1 MTINEMREN
10 ITDLRNELNVAIKAG
25 VALTKKE
32 GVTYDELEKN
42 NQQVSTLKAKLNT
55 LTTALE
61 DAEAAGK
68 PKDTKVPAAGG
79 DNDLS
84 GKLKAMLKSSEYA
97 RTFSRAV
104 KMGLKPSMACP
115 SDSFTMLYDALT
127 EIGGTVEGENGGF
140 LVPEDADHQIHEVI
154 RSLNPMRDLVTVE
167 PTSTNKGTRVMDNAP
182 TSGLTKLD
190 GEMETLPEDD
200 QPAFARVSYSLDTYG
215 LLLPMSREL
224 LSDEVANLFAYL
236 ARWFGKKQMM
246 TENLLV
252 KTMLNLLTS
261 QNITPEDDKNAIA
274 QVRSLL
280 TLALDPAI
288 SGNAVIVTNQSGFDY
303 LESVTDANGRPM
315 LTQDPVTG
323 NYVAFKTR
331 PVKMFSDAQLPN
343 RVVGGTGVYYP
354 LYAGDFKQYGTLFE
368 RQGLEFAS
376 TDVGAGAFEKNG
388 VTARGVTRLGTAR
401 FDAAAGVR
409 REIFVAE

>member
-10 ITDLRNELNVAIKAG
+10 ITDLRGELTAAIKEG

-32 GVTYDELEKN
+32 GVAFDELEKHN
-42 NQQVSTLKAKLNT
+42 DKVNTLKAKLNT
-55 LTTALE
+55 MTTALE
-61 DAEAAGK
+61 DAESAGK
-68 PKDTKVPAAGG
+68 PKDKKVPGPDG
-79 DNDLS
+79 DADNTS
-84 GKLKAMLKSSEYA
+84 KLKAMLKSNEYA
-97 RTFSRAV
+97 RAFARAV
-104 KMGLKPSMACP
+104 KIGLKPSMACP
-115 SDSFTMLYDALT
+115 SDKLTVLYDALT
-127 EIGGTVEGENGGF
+127 EIGGAVEGEDGGF

-190 GEMETLPEDD
+190 GELDTLGEDD
-200 QPAFARVSYSLDTYG
+200 QPAFARVAYSVDTYG

-236 ARWFGKKQMM
+236 ARWFGKKQMI

-252 KTMLNLLTS
+252 KTLLEQLVAST
-261 QNITPEDDKNAIA
+261 ITPEDDKNAIL
-274 QVRSLL
+274 QIRSLL
-280 TLALDPAI
+280 TLQLDPAI
-288 SGNAVIVTNQSGFDY
+288 SGNAVIMTNQTGFDY
-303 LESVTDANGRPM
+303 LESILDGNGRPL
-315 LTQDPVTG
+315 LTQDPMTG
-323 NYVAFKTR
+323 NYMLLKTR

-343 RVVGGTGVYYP
+343 RVAPGTGAYCP
-354 LYAGDFKQYGTLFE
+354 LYVGDFKQYGTLFE

-388 VTARGVTRLGTAR
+388 VTARGVTRLGTTR
-401 FDAAAGVR
+401 FDTAAVVR
-409 REIFVAE
+409 REILIAQ